1 MEGFGFLAVALA
13 AVGFMGIFGIVSIRD
28 DVWLDKL
35 EECGMH
41 RVYLIDT
48 DTGSRIWTIELKDK

>member
-1 MEGFGFLAVALA
+1 MEGFGFLVALA
-13 AVGFMGIFGIVSIRD
+13 AIGFMGIFGLVSIRD

-41 RVYLIDT
+41 RVYLIDA
-48 DTGSRIWTIELKDK
+48 DTGSKTRAIELKDK